1 MLCAVSDESGVT
13 PAPPSCLS
21 FSLLLQPLSTCLG
34 PLWRVRIPRRFNDTA
49 DDDATWHDAQI
60 TLLRNVGTA
69 IRVGLQATEQMYKFV
84 CHAGGCSPCQPSLDI
99 RASEANHQFIPA
111 GFSLVSPR
119 LASWPGTPPLSAA
132 QILDNHARLP
142 SCYWT
147 ECLACQFAS
156 HLRVRTVP
164 LAGPSPSGAVLERC

>member
-69 IRVGLQATEQMYKFV
+69 IRAGLQATEQMYKFV

-119 LASWPGTPPLSAA
+119 LASWPGTPP
-132 QILDNHARLP
+132 P
-142 SCYWT
+142 SLRPKSWT
-147 ECLACQFAS
+147 TT
-156 HLRVRTVP
+156 RVCRPAT
-164 LAGPSPSGAVLERC
+164 GPSAWPANSPPICEYERSLSQAHLHLALC